1 MSKNYIIIL
10 MFALWLLTFF
20 YFSCGNKPAQKNYV
34 EDSLR
39 NKLKQRE
46 QDIKEL
52 QENFDSV
59 YANFIQL
66 KAQKQTIKYE
76 TKTIWQ
82 TKYITDSIIHSY
94 SDSETVKRFM
104 FRFNTY

>member
-20 YFSCGNKPAQKNYV
+20 YFSCGKKQQPNTYV

-39 NKLKQRE
+39 NRLKQRE

-52 QENFDSV
+52 QVNFDTV

-66 KAQKQTIKYE
+66 KAQKETIKYE

-82 TKYITDSIIHSY
+82 TKYITDSIIYAY
-94 SDSETVKRFM
+94 SDSETVRKFM
-104 FRFNTY
+104 QRYYPN